1 MDKLP
6 AKTIGVFGGMG
17 PEATVLFFQRVVE
30 LTPAQSD
37 QEHIPIIIYNQ
48 PQIPDRTQ
56 AILGQGESPAPALQ
70 KGIAVLENAGA
81 EFICIPCNTA
91 HHYFQELLEV
101 ATAPII
107 NLIDC
112 VVEYGMKTVP
122 RLQKVG
128 LLATIGTI
136 KARLYQNAFARRN
149 VEVLHPE
156 AWELNDLQSILS
168 RLKSKNRESFAVQ
181 KMAEGLVDKGA
192 EAVILGCTE
201 LSLIAAEL
209 RLPVWVFDSTEILAQ
224 KAVRCALN
232 LEEPIPSL

>member
-1 MDKLP
+1 MDTMP
-6 AKTIGVFGGMG
+6 KTIGVLGGMG
-17 PEATVLFFQRVVE
+17 PEATGWFFQRLVE

-37 QEHIPIIIYNQ
+37 QQHIPIIIYNQ
-48 PQIPDRTQ
+48 PQIPDRTR
-56 AILGQGESPAPALQ
+56 AILAQGESPVTALK
-70 KGIAVLENAGA
+70 KGIAVLQNAGV

-91 HHYFQELLEV
+91 HHYFPELLKV
-101 ATAPII
+101 ANVPII

-112 VVEYGMKTVP
+112 VVEYGMKTMP

-136 KARLYQNAFARRN
+136 KASLYQNAFARHN
-149 VEVLHPE
+149 VDVILPE
-156 AWELNDLQSILS
+156 DWELNDLQSILN

-181 KMAEGLVDKGA
+181 KMAEGLVDRGA

-209 RLPVWVFDSTEILAQ
+209 NLPVAIFDSTEILAQ
-224 KAVRCALN
+224 KAVRCAHN
-232 LEEPIPSL
+232 LEPLPSL